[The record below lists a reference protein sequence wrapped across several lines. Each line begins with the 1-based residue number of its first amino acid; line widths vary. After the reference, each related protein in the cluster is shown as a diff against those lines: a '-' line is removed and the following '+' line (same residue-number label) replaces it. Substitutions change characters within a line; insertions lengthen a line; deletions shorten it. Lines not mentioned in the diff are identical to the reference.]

1 MEAVESSLVLDR
13 QVYSTE
19 VYKKFDDI
27 SKVFGNSIMENSVA
41 IRILSANHVNESSTV
56 TMRNITLKMMVG
68 LYKHFLV

>member
-56 TMRNITLKMMVG
+56 TKRNITLKMMVG